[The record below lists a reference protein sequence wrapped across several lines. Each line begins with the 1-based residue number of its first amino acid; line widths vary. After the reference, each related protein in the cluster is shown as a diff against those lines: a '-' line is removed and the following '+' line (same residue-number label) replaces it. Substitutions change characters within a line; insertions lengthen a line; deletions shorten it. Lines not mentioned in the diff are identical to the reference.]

1 MGRPC
6 NTCRKKRMLVPLLY
20 ITCPS
25 VLVGARLTVETRLTQ
40 GAHVQFPDF
49 PRYAVSKLT
58 ALSTKTLSRISYK
71 LRISPNG
78 NEKCRFEHIDNMKA
92 TPKAQSQK
100 EIHHPPA
107 FGQVEGDLW
116 TTAQGDT
123 AMGSWEY

>member
-1 MGRPC
+1 M
-6 NTCRKKRMLVPLLY
+6 
-20 ITCPS
+20 
-25 VLVGARLTVETRLTQ
+25 
-40 GAHVQFPDF
+40 
-49 PRYAVSKLT
+49 
-58 ALSTKTLSRISYK
+58 LSTKTLSRISYK

-116 TTAQGDT
+116 TTARGDT
-123 AMGSWEY
+123 ATGSWEYDDMDTKETAEVNLGDPGEMLVFEANADTRIGFWKTFAEVEARRPGKRRDVLEPFV